1 MCRPHGLP
9 LLCLAEVAKW
19 NPIRHCAPQWTD
31 RVAPDRI
38 YNGSL
43 GNLSGL
49 HHDYSTWDEL
59 YKDDD
64 GEYMN
69 AWNSPTSSNAPI
81 PFKKLKTI
89 AFSSSATVLSQVATI
104 LIPGADT
111 IGIFLLPNSACKI

>member
-1 MCRPHGLP
+1 MAYRSSASRKWQNGTRFATMRPNGLIEWRLIGHIMVP
-9 LLCLAEVAKW
+9 LVQA
-19 NPIRHCAPQWTD
+19 
-31 RVAPDRI
+31 
-38 YNGSL
+38 
-43 GNLSGL
+43 NLSGL

-81 PFKKLKTI
+81 PSKKLKTI
-89 AFSSSATVLSQVATI
+89 ASSSSATVLSQVATA

-111 IGIFLLPNSACKI
+111 IGT